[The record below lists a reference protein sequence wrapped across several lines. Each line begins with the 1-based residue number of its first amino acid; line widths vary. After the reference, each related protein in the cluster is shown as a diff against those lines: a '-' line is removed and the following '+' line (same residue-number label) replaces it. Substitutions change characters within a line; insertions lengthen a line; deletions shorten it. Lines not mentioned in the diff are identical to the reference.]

1 VYLFDQIKACFRTTV
16 HVSKVNLLDK
26 SASLSRKAILKQIYR
41 RFNLHG
47 SQPIEIEATLPGS
60 KDIVSIV
67 THDFKEQLYS
77 LLSDPVVMRDEHLL
91 FPKNELGHP
100 DPFADPCIL
109 HHRIGMDQVLYN
121 DVIDGNAYK
130 TAYQFHCTVK
140 GCDVLLCIIIFM
152 DKSHVDSTKG
162 RLCFEPMMF
171 TLSILKKEVRTRPL
185 FWRPLG
191 FVVNQS
197 NLSHVHSSLKSEDY
211 HFMVR
216 ILLGSLVDAQQGN

>member
-1 VYLFDQIKACFRTTV
+1 MKAKAPVYLFDQIKACFRTTV

-26 SASLSRKAILKQIYR
+26 SASLSRKAVLKQICQ
-41 RFNLHG
+41 RFTLHG
-47 SQPIEIEATLPGS
+47 SQPIEIEATLPGN

-109 HHRIGMDQVLYN
+109 HHQIGMDQVLYN
-121 DVIDGNAYK
+121 DVIDGDAYK

-140 GCDVLLCIIIFM
+140 DCDVLLCIIIFM
-152 DKSHVDSTKG
+152 DKSHVDSTNG
-162 RLCFEPMMF
+162 QLCFEPMML
-171 TLSILKKEVRTRPL
+171 TLSLFKKEVRTRPFIL
-185 FWRPLG
+185 AT
-191 FVVNQS
+191 S
-197 NLSHVHSSLKSEDY
+197 
-211 HFMVR
+211 R
-216 ILLGSLVDAQQGN
+216 ICC